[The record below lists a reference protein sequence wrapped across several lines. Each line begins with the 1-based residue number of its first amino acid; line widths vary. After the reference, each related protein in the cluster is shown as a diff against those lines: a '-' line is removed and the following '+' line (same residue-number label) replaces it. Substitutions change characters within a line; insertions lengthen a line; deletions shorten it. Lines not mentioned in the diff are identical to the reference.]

1 MTDNNIKN
9 MIKEAQTSI
18 NAVEQLANIRDYL
31 KKDSVTRVIIERNYD
46 SQEAVTI
53 NDKAQQV
60 LIIMLDEFVNR
71 YTEKFNE
78 LGIEM
83 DLSKEREE
91 ITGCKANATWDEM

>member
-31 KKDSVTRVIIERNYD
+31 KKDSVTQVIIERNYD
-46 SQEAVTI
+46 RQEGVSI

-60 LIIMLDEFVNR
+60 LILMLDEFVNR

-83 DLSKEREE
+83 DLGKEREE
-91 ITGCKANATWDEM
+91 ITGKANVTWDEM